1 MKSIVLAL
9 LVSATLVVSPFS
21 LAQTPDSG
29 RDEKILAL
37 MKEVQNQ
44 QAQIVDNQA
53 KIETRLAD
61 LAETIRLARIFAA
74 RAK

>member
-9 LVSATLVVSPFS
+9 FVSATLVVPLFS

-29 RDEKILAL
+29 RDERILAL
-37 MKEVQNQ
+37 IKEVQNQ

-53 KIETRLAD
+53 KIEIKLAD
-61 LAETIRLARIFAA
+61 VAETIRLARLHAA
-74 RAK
+74 QSR

>member
-9 LVSATLVVSPFS
+9 LVSATLVIASFS

-29 RDEKILAL
+29 RDERILAL
-37 MKEVQNQ
+37 IKEVQTQ

-53 KIETRLAD
+53 KIETKLAD
-61 LAETIRLARIFAA
+61 VAETIRLARIHAA
-74 RAK
+74 QSR